1 MLAALAFASI
11 LPFDAAGSALMAID
25 NFGDSPLHGL
35 TYVGGARWADSLIWT
50 PAFTVGSALL
60 CRFAMRVLRDRRHGL
75 PCPRH
80 IHPEPRMRTITGDPH
95 DLHQC

>member
-1 MLAALAFASI
+1 
-11 LPFDAAGSALMAID
+11 MAID
-25 NFGDSPLHGL
+25 NFGEPPLHGL
-35 TYVGGARWADSLIWT
+35 RFVGGAGWADSLIWT

-60 CRFAMRVLRDRRHGL
+60 CRFAIRVLRDRRHGL

-80 IHPEPRMRTITGDPH
+80 IHPEPQMRTITGDPH